1 MEQPKSFEEE
11 RERDIQ
17 RLLQTLYETMQGA
30 YNWARNLNCTYKG
43 HRYNKSYA
51 HPQIQSWV
59 IDDELTLTSTWTDNI
74 LDILSTKKK
83 EILAKSELS
92 TSYEIIDI
100 REAKL
105 ILGMHINRNKE
116 TGNIILSQ
124 YAYNG

>member
-1 MEQPKSFEEE
+1 MEQPKSFEEG
-11 RERDIQ
+11 REIYIQ

-30 YNWARNLNCTYKG
+30 YDWARNLDCTYKG
-43 HRYNKSYA
+43 HGYYKSYA

-74 LDILSTKKK
+74 LDISSTKKK
-83 EILAKSELS
+83 EILAKSGLS

-100 REAKL
+100 KEAKL
-105 ILGMHINRNKE
+105 ILGMNINRNKE

-124 YAYNG
+124 YAYNW

>member
-1 MEQPKSFEEE
+1 MEQPKSFEEG
-11 RERDIQ
+11 RERYIQ
-17 RLLQTLYETMQGA
+17 RLLQTLYETIQGA
-30 YNWARNLNCTYKG
+30 YDWARNLDCTYKG
-43 HRYNKSYA
+43 HRYYKSYT
-51 HPQIQSWV
+51 HPQIQLWV

-100 REAKL
+100 IKEKL
-105 ILGMHINRNKE
+105 ILRMHINRNKE

-124 YAYNG
+124 YAYNR

>member
-1 MEQPKSFEEE
+1 MEQPKSLEEG
-11 RERDIQ
+11 RERYIQ

-30 YNWARNLNCTYKG
+30 YDWARNLDCTYKG
-43 HRYNKSYA
+43 HRYYKSYT

-74 LDILSTKKK
+74 LDISSTKKK

-124 YAYNG
+124 YAYNW